1 MQTIMKKYMKY
12 TLGALAL
19 MTLTACGGGGG
30 GEKFSEVTFTT
41 EIQTRAVAP
50 NVLSDFTSGDRM
62 NIYKSE
68 KAQISL
74 DMTTTHQASYSAG
87 VWKGSPAITL
97 DGGETAYFFA
107 AYPYQADADNPLEIP
122 VKVADQVDVLYSGGG
137 VSVSDT
143 DPTGS
148 LSMRHA
154 MAIIAFNIQ
163 SYIGGKLEKIELD
176 SEQFPLEGTMR
187 ITSGRIT
194 ATTMGPYTHTC
205 SAALNPKGWTTDHP
219 SVLVIPYTT
228 GSAGLP
234 LHFTIDGKNFDIDLP
249 KSTFSMAN
257 KYVYTL
263 IYTEAGLALKSE
275 TPEVID
281 LNAGSEAPA
290 EEAYSHLKVV
300 VNGGTLNVP
309 VLGGTGAY
317 GFVSWGD
324 ESRDEYAS
332 DLLHSYPGSGP
343 YTLMLDAWN
352 AETVTMMGIKG
363 VTEIDLSKF

>member
-1 MQTIMKKYMKY
+1 MKKYMKY

-62 NIYKSE
+62 NVYKSE

-74 DMTTTHQASYSAG
+74 DLTTAHQAAYNGG

-97 DGGETAYFFA
+97 NGGETAYFFA
-107 AYPYQADADNPLEIP
+107 AYPYQADADNPMEIP

-137 VSVSDT
+137 VSVTDS
-143 DPTGS
+143 DPTGR

-154 MAIIAFNIQ
+154 MAILAFNIQ
-163 SYIGGKLEKIELD
+163 SYIGGKLEKIEID

-194 ATTMGPYTHTC
+194 PTTMGPYTHTC
-205 SAALNPKGWTTDHP
+205 SAALSPKGWTEDHP
-219 SVLVIPYTT
+219 SVFMIPYTT
-228 GSAGLP
+228 SSTGLP
-234 LHFTIDGKNFDIDLP
+234 LHLTIDGKRFDIDLP
-249 KSTFSMAN
+249 KSTFSMAK

-263 IYTEAGLALKSE
+263 IYTDAGLALKSDK
-275 TPEVID
+275 PEVID
-281 LNAGSEAPA
+281 LNAGSAPVA
-290 EEAYSHLKVV
+290 EEQYSHVKVV

-309 VLGGTGAY
+309 EVTGTAPY

-324 ESRDEYAS
+324 ESREEYAS
-332 DLLHSYPGSGP
+332 GLVHAYPGSGS
-343 YTLMLDAWN
+343 YTLMMDLWN
-352 AETVTMMGIKG
+352 CEKITMTGIKG